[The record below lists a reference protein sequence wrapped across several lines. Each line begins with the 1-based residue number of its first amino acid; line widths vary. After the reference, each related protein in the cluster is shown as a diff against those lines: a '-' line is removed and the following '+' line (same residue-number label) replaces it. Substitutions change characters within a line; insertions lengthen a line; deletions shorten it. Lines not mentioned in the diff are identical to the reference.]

1 MTESHYLSTWYNWR
15 INPQVDSMTAVVTK
29 PYVEF
34 KKQGYWIIG
43 TRISL
48 DSIVYAFRQ
57 GLLPE
62 SIAQAYPLL
71 NLEKV
76 YGAITFY
83 LANRSDIDAYL
94 MLEEQAFD
102 AMPQPLE
109 VDAPSLHQK
118 LMAAKAS
125 SQQA

>member
-1 MTESHYLSTWYNWR
+1 MT
-15 INPQVDSMTAVVTK
+15 VVATK
-29 PYVEF
+29 PYIEF
-34 KKQGYWIIG
+34 KKEGYWIIG

-48 DSIVYAFRQ
+48 DSIVYAFRK

-71 NLEKV
+71 DLEKV

-94 MLEEQAFD
+94 IAEEQAFD
-102 AMPQPLE
+102 SMPQPLQIE
-109 VDAPSLHQK
+109 APELHQR
-118 LMAAKAS
+118 LTAARKS
-125 SQQA
+125 VQQA

>member
-1 MTESHYLSTWYNWR
+1 
-15 INPQVDSMTAVVTK
+15 MTAVAAK

-34 KKQGYWIIG
+34 KKQGYWVIG
-43 TRISL
+43 TRVSL
-48 DSIVYAFRQ
+48 DSIVYAFRK

-71 NLEKV
+71 DLEKV

-94 MLEEQAFD
+94 ISEEQAFD
-102 AMPQPLE
+102 AMLQPLQ

-118 LMAAKAS
+118 LLSAKES
-125 SQQA
+125 VQQA

>member
-1 MTESHYLSTWYNWR
+1 MT
-15 INPQVDSMTAVVTK
+15 VVATK

-34 KKQGYWIIG
+34 KKEGYWIIG

-48 DSIVYAFRQ
+48 DSIVYAFRK

-71 NLEKV
+71 DLETV

-83 LANRSDIDAYL
+83 LANRSEIDAYL
-94 MLEEQAFD
+94 IAEDQAFD
-102 AMPQPLE
+102 SMPQLLQIE
-109 VDAPSLHQK
+109 APALHQK
-118 LMAAKAS
+118 LTAARKS
-125 SQQA
+125 VQQA

>member
-1 MTESHYLSTWYNWR
+1 
-15 INPQVDSMTAVVTK
+15 MTAFATK

-34 KKQGYWIIG
+34 KKQGYWVIG

-48 DSIVYAFRQ
+48 DSIIYAFRK

-62 SIAQAYPLL
+62 RIAQSYPLL
-71 NLEKV
+71 DLEKV

-94 MLEEQAFD
+94 ISEEQEFD
-102 AMPQPLE
+102 AMPQPLQI
-109 VDAPSLHQK
+109 DAPALHQK
-118 LMAAKAS
+118 LIAAKESAE
-125 SQQA
+125 QA

>member
-1 MTESHYLSTWYNWR
+1 MT
-15 INPQVDSMTAVVTK
+15 VVATK

-34 KKQGYWIIG
+34 KKQGYWVIG

-48 DSIVYAFRQ
+48 DSIVYAFRK

-62 SIAQAYPLL
+62 SIAQSYPLL
-71 NLEKV
+71 DLEKV

-83 LANRSDIDAYL
+83 LANHSDIDAYL
-94 MLEEQAFD
+94 ISEEQAFD

-109 VDAPSLHQK
+109 LDTPSLHQK
-118 LMAAKAS
+118 LIDVKKESAR
-125 SQQA
+125 QA

>member
-1 MTESHYLSTWYNWR
+1 MPIVE
-15 INPQVDSMTAVVTK
+15 TK
-29 PYVEF
+29 PYVTFENE
-34 KKQGYWIIG
+34 GYWIID

-48 DSIVYAFRQ
+48 DSVVYAFRK

-62 SIAQAYPLL
+62 SIAQSYPLL
-71 NLEKV
+71 DLEKV

-83 LANRSDIDAYL
+83 LANRADIDAYL
-94 MLEEQAFD
+94 TSEEQAFN

-109 VDAPSLHQK
+109 AGDPSLYEK
-118 LMAAKAS
+118 LLAAKTS

>member
-1 MTESHYLSTWYNWR
+1 MHLVHLRDTFLLASAMTF
-15 INPQVDSMTAVVTK
+15 VVTK

-34 KKQGYWIIG
+34 KNEGYWVIG

-48 DSIVYAFRQ
+48 DSIVYAFRK

-71 NLEKV
+71 DLEKV

-83 LANRSDIDAYL
+83 LANKSDIDAYL
-94 MLEEQAFD
+94 FAEEQAFD
-102 AMPQPLE
+102 AMPQPLLT
-109 VDAPSLHQK
+109 DAPALHQK
-118 LMAAKAS
+118 LLNAKKSVKSA
-125 SQQA
+125 

>member
-1 MTESHYLSTWYNWR
+1 
-15 INPQVDSMTAVVTK
+15 MTAVATK

-48 DSIVYAFRQ
+48 DSIVYAFRK
-57 GLLPE
+57 GLPPE

-71 NLEKV
+71 DLEKV

-83 LANRSDIDAYL
+83 LANLSDIDAYL
-94 MLEEQAFD
+94 ISEEQAFD
-102 AMPQPLE
+102 AMGQPLQ

-118 LMAAKAS
+118 LIAARES
-125 SQQA
+125 VQQKD

>member
-1 MTESHYLSTWYNWR
+1 
-15 INPQVDSMTAVVTK
+15 MTAVATK

-34 KKQGYWIIG
+34 KEQGYWVID

-62 SIAQAYPLL
+62 SIAQSYPLL
-71 NLEKV
+71 DLEKV

-83 LANRSDIDAYL
+83 LAHRSDIDAYL
-94 MLEEQAFD
+94 ISEEQAFD
-102 AMPQPLE
+102 AMPQPLQI
-109 VDAPSLHQK
+109 DAPSLHQK
-118 LMAAKAS
+118 LMTAREAA
-125 SQQA
+125 QRP

>member
-1 MTESHYLSTWYNWR
+1 
-15 INPQVDSMTAVVTK
+15 MTAAVTK

-34 KKQGYWIIG
+34 KEQGYRVIG

-48 DSIVYAFRQ
+48 DSIVYAFRK
-57 GLLPE
+57 GLTPE

-94 MLEEQAFD
+94 ISEEQAFE
-102 AMPQPLE
+102 AMPQPLQI
-109 VDAPSLHQK
+109 DAPSLHQK
-118 LMAAKAS
+118 LLTARQSA
-125 SQQA
+125 QQA

>member
-1 MTESHYLSTWYNWR
+1 
-15 INPQVDSMTAVVTK
+15 MTAFATK
-29 PYVEF
+29 SYVEF
-34 KKQGYWIIG
+34 KKQGYWVID

-62 SIAQAYPLL
+62 SIAQSYPLL
-71 NLEKV
+71 NLEQV

-83 LANRSDIDAYL
+83 LANQSDIDAYL
-94 MLEEQAFD
+94 ISDEQAFD

-109 VDAPSLHQK
+109 VDAPALHQK
-118 LMAAKAS
+118 LIAAKDSA
-125 SQQA
+125 QQA